1 MGTRKAARDEEEG
14 DIVPRTSWNGRA
26 GRAVLVFF
34 LLSGVL
40 AGGETLSAGEPA
52 ASGSKRKSGAADIAA
67 GNRVVREGVAVEFSA
82 RPAGGEGDLREGDYA
97 DVEFRI
103 TDAITGRPIRS
114 LNPGA
119 WMDIGQPVG
128 AREGQPPLDCRQ
140 KVGLYLSGRV
150 GIRPMIDLNSY
161 YVLALNRDS
170 SISVVDPMVGMAG
183 STYLY
188 AHIPLPRPGA
198 DWAKTADDKR
208 LFVTMPRAGRV
219 AVVDTESFKV
229 AGGVDV
235 GGLPVRIA
243 LQGDGKYFWVGDDSP
258 EADRSGVVVVDA
270 ATLAVAARIPTG
282 RGHHEIAFTGDDRYA
297 FVSNRDE
304 GTVSVIEVGRLAK
317 VKDVKTGPQP
327 IALAFSRLSQ
337 ALYIPDGKAGDIAVL
352 DGQRHEMVARIAAK
366 PGLGPMR
373 FTGNGR
379 WGFVVNSEENA
390 VHVVDIP
397 TSRMAHTI
405 PVGGRPYHL
414 AITQTYAYIR
424 SLDSE
429 HVAMIPL
436 SGLGSDKPP
445 AVTSFPAGNTSPGS
459 AGPGIA
465 IAGPMVPALGE
476 AAVMVANPEDGNVY
490 FYMEGMVA
498 PMATFRN
505 YGHRPAALEVVNR
518 SLRENKP
525 GSYGTTVRLPAA
537 GKYDVAL
544 LLDSPRLVHCFAA
557 EVKPNPSIKRAGPPL
572 GVEYLTKNRK
582 VKVGETV
589 SLRFRL
595 SDPETRKPQ
604 TGLSDVRVLYYAAP
618 GQSRNE
624 VPAREVEDGVYE
636 AALSFPRSGAYYIYV
651 ASPSAKAKYADL
663 PFLTLVATEGK
674 DLRKERGKGK

>member
-1 MGTRKAARDEEEG
+1 M
-14 DIVPRTSWNGRA
+14 
-26 GRAVLVFF
+26 VFGF
-34 LLSGVL
+34 LLLSGFL
-40 AGGETLSAGEPA
+40 AWGGSLTAGAQDLS
-52 ASGSKRKSGAADIAA
+52 S

-82 RPAGGEGDLREGDYA
+82 RPAGGEGELREGGYA

-103 TDAITGRPIRS
+103 TDATTGRPIQS

-119 WMDIGQPVG
+119 WMDIGQPMS
-128 AREGQPPLDCRQ
+128 AREGQPPIDCRQ

-208 LFVTMPRAGRV
+208 LFVTMPRAGSV

-235 GGLPVRIA
+235 GGVPVRIA

-270 ATLAVAARIPTG
+270 ATLAVAARIATG

-317 VKDVKTGPQP
+317 VNDIKTGPQP

-337 ALYIPDGKAGDIAVL
+337 ALYVSDGKAGDIAVL
-352 DGQRHEMVARIAAK
+352 DGRRHEVAARIAAR

-373 FTGNGR
+373 FTENGR
-379 WGFVVNSEENA
+379 WGFVVNSEENS
-390 VHVVDIP
+390 VHVVDIA
-397 TSRMAHTI
+397 TNRLAHTI
-405 PVGGRPYHL
+405 PVGGRPYHI
-414 AITQTYAYIR
+414 AITQAYAYIR

-429 HVAMIPL
+429 RVAMIPL
-436 SGLGSDKPP
+436 SELGGEKPP

-459 AGPGIA
+459 VGPGIA
-465 IAGPMVPALGE
+465 IAGPMAPALGE
-476 AAVMVANPEDGNVY
+476 AAVLVANPDDGNVY

-518 SLRENKP
+518 SLREKKP

-537 GKYDVAL
+537 GKYDVAF
-544 LLDSPRLVHCFAA
+544 LLDSPRMVHCFAA
-557 EVKPNPSIKRAGPPL
+557 EVKPNPSIRRAGPPL
-572 GVEYLTKNRK
+572 GVEYLTRDRK

-595 SDPETRKPQ
+595 IQPETRKLK
-604 TGLSDVRVLYYAAP
+604 TGLTDVRVMYYAAP
-618 GQSRNE
+618 GQSRKE
-624 VPAREVEDGVYE
+624 APAREIEDGVYE
-636 AALSFPRSGAYYIYV
+636 AVLSFPRSGAYYVYV
-651 ASPSAKAKYADL
+651 ASPSSMVKYADL
-663 PFLTLVATEGK
+663 PFLTLVASEGN
-674 DLRKERGKGK
+674 DIPQEGGKGK